1 MTERTGQTPDPA
13 DPADPE
19 GLRHAVNQ
27 QRAFL
32 ELHSNAISRMSKIQE
47 DLLSRLNGIMQKL
60 TDLPGQMS
68 NSVTTATLPTSGN
81 TSTNPPVPTPKNFRL
96 QPEPFYGDVEA
107 CSGFLLQCQLLFHQA
122 PRYYSSDPS
131 KITLIVNSLRNKAL
145 QWAQAFLA
153 ANPITHLPF
162 ERFINEFCLVFDQP
176 KKKEEATR
184 KLLALRQHNRSVR
197 DHVIDFR
204 ILAVEACWS
213 DPALHGFS
221 VSPRPAPYPLIDPT
235 TAPSSY

>member
-1 MTERTGQTPDPA
+1 EDAPETERRKAPAMPNELAQTP

-47 DLLSRLNGIMQKL
+47 DLLSRLNGMMQKL

-81 TSTNPPVPTPKNFRL
+81 TSTNPPVPTPENFRL
-96 QPEPFYGDVEA
+96 QPEPFYGDLEA

-153 ANPITHLPF
+153 TLVKLKPCPNGNHRPRAKNYSNFWASPI
-162 ERFINEFCLVFDQP
+162 FIGASLEIIAP
-176 KKKEEATR
+176 
-184 KLLALRQHNRSVR
+184 LLLRSLNSH
-197 DHVIDFR
+197 
-204 ILAVEACWS
+204 
-213 DPALHGFS
+213 
-221 VSPRPAPYPLIDPT
+221 PLLN
-235 TAPSSY
+235 PSSGTPPLKPPSTNLRNCLFPPPS